1 MSNPYQAPYIPPPNS
16 SPNYKVQAPA
26 IALILVAVIAIVLG
40 ILGLLGDLF
49 LYSFGAIDQLEA
61 ENDGPIS
68 EYTQIIVRSIWGGIL
83 VLAACFVLY
92 GAIQMKRM
100 RSYGMALAAAIVA
113 AIPMLGPCCIVG
125 IPFGIWAIVVLSKPE
140 VKRAFE

>member
-1 MSNPYQAPYIPPPNS
+1 MSNPYQAPFTQPPNPRPS
-16 SPNYKVQAPA
+16 SLVQAPA
-26 IALILVAVIAIVLG
+26 IALIAVAALAI
-40 ILGLLGDLF
+40 ILGLLGLLGDIF
-49 LYSFGAIDQLEA
+49 LYSSGAIDQLEA

-83 VLAACFVLY
+83 VVAACFVLY

-100 RSYGMALAAAIVA
+100 RSYGIALAAAIVA

-125 IPFGIWAIVVLSKPE
+125 IPFGIWAIVVLTKPE

>member
-1 MSNPYQAPYIPPPNS
+1 L
-16 SPNYKVQAPA
+16 
-26 IALILVAVIAIVLG
+26 IAVAALAIVLG
-40 ILGLLGDLF
+40 LLGLLGDLF
-49 LYSFGAIDQLEA
+49 LYSSGAVDQLEA

-83 VLAACFVLY
+83 VVAACFVLY

-100 RSYGMALAAAIVA
+100 RSYGIALAAAIVA